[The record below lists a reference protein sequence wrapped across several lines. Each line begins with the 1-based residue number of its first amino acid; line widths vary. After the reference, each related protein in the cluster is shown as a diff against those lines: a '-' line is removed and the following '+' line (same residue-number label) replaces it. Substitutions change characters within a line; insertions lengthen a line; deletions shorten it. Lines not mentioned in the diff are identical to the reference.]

1 MAAANTPK
9 KAPEDSARIRE
20 DWLKRLSDLFEQVDR
35 WAREIGW
42 STRRVEKKMQDS
54 EIGSYQAPALL
65 MQEGTTRV
73 IMEPIARV
81 APGAEGV
88 VDFYLLPAYDDI
100 ASLYYYADGW
110 MVHYPFP
117 DDPIVSAIEEIEPRP
132 LTMEAFKA
140 VLEEMARNAS

>member
-1 MAAANTPK
+1 M
-9 KAPEDSARIRE
+9 ER
-20 DWLKRLSDLFEQVDR
+20 VDH
-35 WAREIGW
+35 WAKEIGW
-42 STRRVEKKMQDS
+42 STRRVEKKLQDS
-54 EIGSYQAPALL
+54 EIGTYQAPALL

-73 IMEPIARV
+73 IMEPIARA

-117 DDPIVSAIEEIEPRP
+117 DDPAVSAIEEIEPKP
-132 LTMEAFKA
+132 LTIEVFKA